1 MEPDKRTIRRY
12 LRDADY
18 PANQQNLVS
27 TAQSKGAPTAL
38 LERLRNLQKGAEF
51 SDPDEVAEA
60 LERQDISFD
69 DARRSRRGN
78 P

>member
-18 PANQQNLVS
+18 PAKQQDLVS

-38 LERLRNLQKGAEF
+38 LERLRNLQKDAEF

-69 DARRSRRGN
+69 DARRSRRGD

>member
-1 MEPDKRTIRRY
+1 VEPDKRAIRRY

-18 PANQQNLVS
+18 PAKQQDLVS
-27 TAQSKGAPTAL
+27 KAESEGAPAAL
-38 LERLRNLQKGAEF
+38 LERLRNLQKDTEF

-60 LERQDISFD
+60 LERQDVSFD
-69 DARRSRRGN
+69 DVMRSRRGN

>member
-12 LRDADY
+12 LRNADY
-18 PANQQNLVS
+18 PAKQQDLVS
-27 TAQSKGAPTAL
+27 TAQSKGAPTTL
-38 LERLRNLQKGAEF
+38 LERLRNLQKDAEF